1 VSPGLGGAQSNG
13 LGGAQN
19 NTGPSLRPP
28 LTIVISGP
36 GGVGKSTI
44 ADLLVTRDPQLWLS
58 RSWTTRL
65 RREGESEDA
74 YVFVTPEQFRDRI
87 EAGGFLEWTE
97 FLGNFYG
104 TPLPEPV
111 ADSDVVLEI
120 EVDGAQQVK
129 KLQEDAILIF
139 VLPPTRTEQERR
151 LRERGDREEKVH
163 ARLHKAET
171 EEPIGLQLADH
182 VVVNDSLDET
192 IDEMLRI
199 ISEARRR

>member
-1 VSPGLGGAQSNG
+1 MNPG

-19 NTGPSLRPP
+19 NTVRSP

-44 ADLLVTRDPQLWLS
+44 AGLLVSRDPTLWLS
-58 RSWTTRL
+58 RSWTTRA
-65 RREGESEDA
+65 RRDGEFADA
-74 YVFVTPEQFRDRI
+74 YVFATREQFERRI
-87 EAGGFLEWTE
+87 ADGGFLEWTE
-97 FLGNFYG
+97 FLGNLYG
-104 TPLPEPV
+104 TPLPELT
-111 ADSDVVLEI
+111 SGNDVVLEI

-129 KLQEDAILIF
+129 ELQEDAILIF

-163 ARLHKAET
+163 QRLHKAET
-171 EEPIGLQLADH
+171 EEPIGLKLADH
-182 VVVNDSLDET
+182 VVVNDNLADT

-199 ISEARRR
+199 INEARAVAR

>member
-1 VSPGLGGAQSNG
+1 MSPGLGGAQK
-13 LGGAQN
+13 
-19 NTGPSLRPP
+19 NTGPQSRPP

-58 RSWTTRL
+58 RSWTTRA
-65 RREGESEDA
+65 RREGESTNA
-74 YVFVTPEQFRDRI
+74 YVFVTSDQFRERI
-87 EAGGFLEWTE
+87 NAGGFLEWTE

-104 TPLPEPV
+104 SPLPEPV
-111 ADSDVVLEI
+111 AGSDVVLEI

-129 KLQEDAILIF
+129 KLQDDAILIF

-151 LRERGDREEKVH
+151 LRERGDREERVH
-163 ARLHKAET
+163 ARLHKAEI
-171 EEPIGLQLADH
+171 EEPIGLGLADH

-199 ISEARRR
+199 IIEARQR